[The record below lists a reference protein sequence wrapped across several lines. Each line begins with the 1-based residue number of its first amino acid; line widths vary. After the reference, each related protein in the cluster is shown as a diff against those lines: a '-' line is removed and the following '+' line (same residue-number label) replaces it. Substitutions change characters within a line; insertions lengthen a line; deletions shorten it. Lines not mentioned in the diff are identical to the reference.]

1 METKLNDNEV
11 REVARMQMKI
21 DVYEAFI
28 GTINAMLVAKRT
40 DLNYILFNDC
50 PLKKEMNSIWRKVR
64 GYIKESKGK

>member
-11 REVARMQMKI
+11 REVAQMQMKI

-28 GTINAMLVAKRT
+28 STINCMLRT
-40 DLNYILFNDC
+40 NRADMNYILFDGT
-50 PLKKEMNSIWRKVR
+50 PLTKEMNSIWRKVR